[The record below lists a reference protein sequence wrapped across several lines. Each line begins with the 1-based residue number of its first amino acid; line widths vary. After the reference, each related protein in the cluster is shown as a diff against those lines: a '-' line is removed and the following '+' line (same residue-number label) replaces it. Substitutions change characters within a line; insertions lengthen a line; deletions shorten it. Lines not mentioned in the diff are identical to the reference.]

1 MKKQKTILLVPPK
14 GIPVKAFRIRLW
26 VAILILIFLF
36 LGFAGYF
43 IPFDNFT
50 LNKVEQNQKKNL
62 TEQNNALSQNIVSTL
77 HLLNNLKEQIA
88 NLEEKRQSVL
98 KFGIIS
104 SEHSEK
110 KKKLIRF
117 DELSTRELLTYVNN
131 QEKNIEEI
139 VSKINDQNNIFDR
152 IPVIKPIPDSSSVSR
167 GFGQAQDPFTGKLK
181 KHFGMDF
188 VAEKGAPIIAA
199 ASGFVERTETH
210 PIWGKRMIVDHGN
223 GYKSIYAHVGEIKV
237 SNGRHVKRGDII
249 GYIGLSGLTS
259 GPHIHYELIVNGL
272 PVNPSGYLFPVG
284 LF

>member
-26 VAILILIFLF
+26 IAILILIFLL

-62 TEQNNALSQNIVSTL
+62 TEQNEALSQNMVSTL
-77 HLLNNLKEQIA
+77 RLLNNLKEQIA

-98 KFGIIS
+98 KFGIIG
-104 SEHSEK
+104 SENSEK
-110 KKKLIRF
+110 KKKLIQF

-131 QEKNIEEI
+131 QEKNIDAI
-139 VSKINDQNNIFDR
+139 VSKINDQSNIFNQ
-152 IPVIKPIPDSSSVSR
+152 IPVIKPIPDSTSVSR
-167 GFGQAQDPFTGKLK
+167 GFGQALDPFTGKLK

-188 VAEKGAPIIAA
+188 VAEKGAPIIAT
-199 ASGFVERTETH
+199 ASGFIERTETH
-210 PIWGKRMIVDHGN
+210 PIWGKKITIDHGN
-223 GYKSIYAHVGEIKV
+223 GYKSIYAHVGENKV
-237 SNGRHVKRGDII
+237 SRGQHVKRGDVI

-259 GPHIHYELIVNGL
+259 GPHVHYELIVNGAK
-272 PVNPSGYLFPVG
+272 VNPSEYLFPVG